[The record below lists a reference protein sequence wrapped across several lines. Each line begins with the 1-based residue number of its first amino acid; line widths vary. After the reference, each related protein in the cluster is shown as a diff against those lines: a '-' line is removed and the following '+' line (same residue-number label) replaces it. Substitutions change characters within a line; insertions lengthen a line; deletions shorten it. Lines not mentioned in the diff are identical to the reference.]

1 MLNCCYYHIPIM
13 MPRCV
18 VRLIGSRHRE
28 GLHDVIVLNERHLHR
43 GLASS
48 IDYNH
53 TYQVHWFFNMAY
65 ITRSQSVFRVNTE
78 TAHYKW
84 FVTGT
89 VLLAGATQTFAG
101 NSVNLAIPHIMAAF
115 GTDLATAQWVATSF
129 LIARTLMVPVLGWLG
144 GFLGNRNL
152 FVATMVGF
160 VLTSLGCGLAVDLPM
175 LIFCRIVQGLVLGP
189 IEGLTAV
196 IMVQAFPPHQRGMAI
211 GLRSIGWSVGQI
223 VSFTLGGY
231 CLEQLSWRMIFFIGI
246 PSGMIAALLGL
257 LLLPQE
263 REYRSHPV
271 DYPGLLALA
280 LFLVPLILGISLAR
294 RDDTE
299 MSTLLLL
306 GFATLAGGVLFSVRE
321 LLAQFPAVN
330 VRLFGVPAFRWL
342 CCTAFLKMLGLFGA
356 QFMIPIF
363 LQQVMGYTALQA
375 GLIIVP
381 ALIVAAVGGTV
392 AGRLSDV
399 MSPRLMVLLA
409 LLLLTGVFQL
419 LSTVSTLTTSGVLVG
434 YIILYRVCLF
444 SSQIPMTSLNVQIL
458 EPEQIRMGQGLL
470 GTVRNIGAALG
481 VTVTSVIFER
491 RRMTYQLLSYAA
503 YDSASVEHLP
513 TVQAIEQVLR
523 GAGIGETE
531 LPAMAL
537 RTLQQQ
543 IDLEALATG
552 FRDTFF
558 IISFCFLLAIVPL
571 IGVVSQRTRQQ
582 P

>member
-1 MLNCCYYHIPIM
+1 
-13 MPRCV
+13 
-18 VRLIGSRHRE
+18 
-28 GLHDVIVLNERHLHR
+28 
-43 GLASS
+43 
-48 IDYNH
+48 
-53 TYQVHWFFNMAY
+53 MAY
-65 ITRSQSVFRVNTE
+65 ITRSPSVFRVNTE

-84 FVTGT
+84 LVTGT

-160 VLTSLGCGLAVDLPM
+160 VLTSMGCGLAVDLHM
-175 LIFCRIVQGLVLGP
+175 LIFFRIVQGLVLGP

-246 PSGMIAALLGL
+246 PSGIIAAILGL

-280 LFLVPLILGISLAR
+280 LFLVPLVLGISLAR

-299 MSTLLLL
+299 TSTLLLL

-342 CCTAFLKMLGLFGA
+342 CCTAFLNMLGLFGA

-381 ALIVAAVGGTV
+381 ALMVAAVGGTV

-399 MSPRLMVLLA
+399 MSPRLMILLG

-444 SSQIPMTSLNVQIL
+444 SIQIPMTSLNVQIL
-458 EPEQIRMGQGLL
+458 APDQIRMGQGLL

-481 VTVTSVIFER
+481 VTITSVIFER
-491 RRMTYQLLSYAA
+491 RRTTYQLLSYAA

-513 TVQAIEQVLR
+513 TVQAIEHELR

-537 RTLQQQ
+537 RMIQRQ

-552 FRDTFF
+552 FRDSFF
-558 IISFCFLLAIVPL
+558 IISFCFLLAMVPL
-571 IGVVSQRTRQQ
+571 VGVVSQRTRQQ
-582 P
+582 Q

>member
-1 MLNCCYYHIPIM
+1 LEKAN
-13 MPRCV
+13 
-18 VRLIGSRHRE
+18 GE
-28 GLHDVIVLNERHLHR
+28 GLKD
-43 GLASS
+43 
-48 IDYNH
+48 
-53 TYQVHWFFNMAY
+53 MAY
-65 ITRSQSVFRVNTE
+65 IARSRAVFRVNTE

-84 FVTGT
+84 LVTGT

-115 GTDLATAQWVATSF
+115 GTDLSTAQWVATSF

-160 VLTSLGCGLAVDLPM
+160 VLTSIGCGLAIDLHM
-175 LIFCRIVQGLVLGP
+175 LIFCRTLQGLVLGP
-189 IEGLTAV
+189 LEGLTTV
-196 IMVQAFPPHQRGMAI
+196 IMVQAFPPQQRGMAI
-211 GLRSIGWSVGQI
+211 GLRSIGWSVGQV

-231 CLEQLSWRMIFFIGI
+231 CLEQLSWRMIFFLGI
-246 PSGMIAALLGL
+246 PSGIMAAILGL

-263 REYRSHPV
+263 REYRGHPV

-299 MSTLLLL
+299 TSTLLLL
-306 GFATLAGGVLFSVRE
+306 GLATLAGGVLFIARE

-330 VRLFGVPAFRWL
+330 IRLFGVPAFRWL
-342 CCTAFLKMLGLFGA
+342 CCTAFLNMVGLFGA

-375 GLIIVP
+375 GLVIVP
-381 ALIVAAVGGTV
+381 AIMVAAVGGTV
-392 AGRLSDV
+392 AGRISDV
-399 MSPRLMVLLA
+399 VSPRLMLLLA

-419 LSTVSTLTTSGVLVG
+419 LSTVSTLTTRGVLVG

-444 SSQIPMTSLNVQIL
+444 SIQIPMTSLNVQIL
-458 EPEQIRMGQGLL
+458 APDQIRMGQGLL

-481 VTVTSVIFER
+481 VTITSVIFER
-491 RRMTYQLLSYAA
+491 RRTGYQLRSYAE
-503 YDSASVEHLP
+503 YDNASVAHLP
-513 TVQAIEQVLR
+513 TVQAIEERLQS
-523 GAGIGETE
+523 AGIGETE
-531 LPAMAL
+531 RPGMAL
-537 RTLQQQ
+537 NIIRGQ

-552 FRDTFF
+552 FRDSFF
-558 IISFCFLLAIVPL
+558 IISFCFLLAMVPL
-571 IGVVSQRTRQQ
+571 LGVVLRRTRQQ
-582 P
+582 Q

>member
-1 MLNCCYYHIPIM
+1 
-13 MPRCV
+13 MPWLATVCNSFLRG
-18 VRLIGSRHRE
+18 GSQP
-28 GLHDVIVLNERHLHR
+28 DYISKK
-43 GLASS
+43 LAS
-48 IDYNH
+48 
-53 TYQVHWFFNMAY
+53 MAY
-65 ITRSQSVFRVNTE
+65 RTRSPSVLRVNTQA
-78 TAHYKW
+78 AHYKW
-84 FVTGT
+84 LVAGT

-144 GFLGNRNL
+144 GFLGNRHL

-160 VLTSLGCGLAVDLPM
+160 VLTSIGCGLAIDLPM
-175 LIFCRIVQGLVLGP
+175 LILCRLVQGLVLGP

-211 GLRSIGWSVGQI
+211 GLRSIGWSAGQI

-231 CLEQLSWRMIFFIGI
+231 CLEQLSWRMIFFLGI
-246 PSGMIAALLGL
+246 PSGILAALLGL
-257 LLLPQE
+257 WLLPQE
-263 REYRSHPV
+263 REYRSNPV

-294 RDDTE
+294 RDDTDR
-299 MSTLLLL
+299 STLLLL
-306 GFATLAGGVLFSVRE
+306 GLATLAGGVLFSVRE

-342 CCTAFLKMLGLFGA
+342 CCTAFLNMLGLFGA

-381 ALIVAAVGGTV
+381 ALMVAAVGGTV
-392 AGRLSDV
+392 AGRLSDM

-444 SSQIPMTSLNVQIL
+444 SIETPMTSLNVQIL
-458 EPEQIRMGQGLL
+458 DPDQIRMGQGLL
-470 GTVRNIGAALG
+470 GTVRNIGAAVG
-481 VTVTSVIFER
+481 VTITSVIFER
-491 RRMTYQLLSYAA
+491 RRIAYQLLSYAA
-503 YDSASVEHLP
+503 YDSTSVEHLP
-513 TVQAIEQVLR
+513 TVQAIEHVLR

-531 LPAMAL
+531 IPSMAL

-543 IDLEALATG
+543 IDREALATG
-552 FRDTFF
+552 FRDSFF
-558 IISFCFLLAIVPL
+558 LISFCFLLAMVPL
-571 IGVVSQRTRQQ
+571 IGVGSPRTRPQ

>member
-1 MLNCCYYHIPIM
+1 
-13 MPRCV
+13 
-18 VRLIGSRHRE
+18 
-28 GLHDVIVLNERHLHR
+28 
-43 GLASS
+43 
-48 IDYNH
+48 
-53 TYQVHWFFNMAY
+53 
-65 ITRSQSVFRVNTE
+65 
-78 TAHYKW
+78 
-84 FVTGT
+84 
-89 VLLAGATQTFAG
+89 
-101 NSVNLAIPHIMAAF
+101 
-115 GTDLATAQWVATSF
+115 
-129 LIARTLMVPVLGWLG
+129 
-144 GFLGNRNL
+144 
-152 FVATMVGF
+152 
-160 VLTSLGCGLAVDLPM
+160 
-175 LIFCRIVQGLVLGP
+175 
-189 IEGLTAV
+189 
-196 IMVQAFPPHQRGMAI
+196 
-211 GLRSIGWSVGQI
+211 
-223 VSFTLGGY
+223 
-231 CLEQLSWRMIFFIGI
+231 
-246 PSGMIAALLGL
+246 
-257 LLLPQE
+257 
-263 REYRSHPV
+263 
-271 DYPGLLALA
+271 
-280 LFLVPLILGISLAR
+280 
-294 RDDTE
+294 
-299 MSTLLLL
+299 
-306 GFATLAGGVLFSVRE
+306 VRE

-399 MSPRLMVLLA
+399 INPRLMVLLA

-481 VTVTSVIFER
+481 VTITSVIFEHR
-491 RRMTYQLLSYAA
+491 RITYQLLSYAA

-513 TVQAIEQVLR
+513 TVQAIEQELR

-537 RTLQQQ
+537 RVIQQQ

-552 FRDTFF
+552 FRDSFF
-558 IISFCFLLAIVPL
+558 IISFCFLLAMVPL
-571 IGVVSQRTRQQ
+571 IGVVSPRTRQPQ
-582 P
+582 